1 MTNYMSLT
9 DNPPAPLQYW
19 NPSRTCY
26 VAAPHFPFKLLS
38 SVWFMS
44 GASVFTGC
52 TTDSK
57 HDSSS
62 SVSSRRQPQRH
73 HVTRHPESTSDNHGN
88 GTAAL
93 AEISSKSL
101 SDLQLPQGK
110 HWNIIGP
117 PQSHGADAVPY
128 CYTGF
133 IPAWSYFYYLLA
145 GITAFA
151 AMHLCVRITWA
162 PDLDSDTRQYKWQKK
177 KNWAT
182 CEIWEN

>member
-9 DNPPAPLQYW
+9 DNPSAPPQYW

-26 VAAPHFPFKLLS
+26 VDVPHFPFKLLS

-52 TTDSK
+52 TTNTK
-57 HDSSS
+57 CDSSS

-93 AEISSKSL
+93 GEISSKSL
-101 SDLQLPQGK
+101 SDLQLLQGK

-117 PQSHGADAVPY
+117 PQVTWCRCCSILLQRLRPCMKLFSLLPRRHYSFCSNASVREDY
-128 CYTGF
+128 LS
-133 IPAWSYFYYLLA
+133 AWF
-145 GITAFA
+145 
-151 AMHLCVRITWA
+151 
-162 PDLDSDTRQYKWQKK
+162 RQWH
-177 KNWAT
+177 
-182 CEIWEN
+182 